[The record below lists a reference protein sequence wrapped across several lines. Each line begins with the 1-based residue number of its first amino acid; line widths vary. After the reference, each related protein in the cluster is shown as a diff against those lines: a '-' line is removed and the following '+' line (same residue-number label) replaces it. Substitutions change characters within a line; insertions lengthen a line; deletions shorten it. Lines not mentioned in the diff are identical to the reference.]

1 MPLIRATS
9 DALVYIGKGYGAAGP
24 QAINPA
30 VEPLPTAEV
39 DPGTHRDCSRR
50 PTTAP
55 VVPPPAPRLSPRSE
69 TWGSIVVQEG
79 RDQSRRC
86 FLPHNY
92 SRPERAAR
100 STTRGALVEGA
111 AYRNVSRKVT
121 CTTRRDRASRN
132 APVAFDRPIN
142 SGASTGIQR
151 QTIGRFGE
159 EPMELCRIQA
169 FRPSHRN
176 LSEKR
181 LTAIS
186 GA

>member
-132 APVAFDRPIN
+132 APSP
-142 SGASTGIQR
+142 STGRSTRVPVLEFRGKRSDGSVKNPWSYAGFKLFALLTGTSQR
-151 QTIGRFGE
+151 RG
-159 EPMELCRIQA
+159 
-169 FRPSHRN
+169 
-176 LSEKR
+176 
-181 LTAIS
+181 
-186 GA
+186 